1 METQNV
7 KDTVRQIFTEYLT
20 ANGHRKTPE
29 RYAILDTIYSID
41 GHFDIDM
48 LYSRMMDQENFRVSR
63 ATLYNTII
71 LLINA
76 RLVIKHQFGTSS
88 QYEKSYNR
96 ETHHHQICTQCGKVT
111 EFQNE
116 ELQQAIENTK
126 LSRFQLSHYSLYIY
140 GVCSKC
146 DRANKRKK
154 VNNNNTVYVTVEDL
168 EQKMDSIKDKIE
180 EIKDV
185 KLVKEN
191 EDGTKQYVIEA
202 NGDTD
207 LRKVIF
213 SEFAK
218 ENITIFEM
226 KKADIT
232 LEDAFMQLIEG
243 GEK

>member
-1 METQNV
+1 MHATGAGISAFHFDKYPKTFCFPQKTLNFVGANFVLLMETRNV

-48 LYSRMMDQENFRVSR
+48 LYLRMMEQENFRVSR

-111 EFQNE
+111 EFQDT
-116 ELQQAIENTK
+116 ELKRAIENTK
-126 LSRFQLSHYSLYIY
+126 LNRFQLSHYTLY
-140 GVCSKC
+140 V
-146 DRANKRKK
+146 
-154 VNNNNTVYVTVEDL
+154 
-168 EQKMDSIKDKIE
+168 
-180 EIKDV
+180 
-185 KLVKEN
+185 
-191 EDGTKQYVIEA
+191 
-202 NGDTD
+202 
-207 LRKVIF
+207 
-213 SEFAK
+213 
-218 ENITIFEM
+218 
-226 KKADIT
+226 
-232 LEDAFMQLIEG
+232 
-243 GEK
+243 

>member
-7 KDTVRQIFTEYLT
+7 KDTVRQIFTEYLN

-41 GHFDIDM
+41 M
-48 LYSRMMDQENFRVSR
+48 LYSQMMNHENFRVSR

-111 EFQNE
+111 EFQNGA
-116 ELQQAIENTK
+116 LQNAIENTK

-140 GVCSKC
+140 GICSKC

-154 VNNNNTVYVTVEDL
+154 VSNNN
-168 EQKMDSIKDKIE
+168 K
-180 EIKDV
+180 
-185 KLVKEN
+185 KE
-191 EDGTKQYVIEA
+191 K
-202 NGDTD
+202 
-207 LRKVIF
+207 
-213 SEFAK
+213 
-218 ENITIFEM
+218 
-226 KKADIT
+226 
-232 LEDAFMQLIEG
+232 
-243 GEK
+243 